1 MTHIST
7 NPELTQKTTEDNV
20 FLQIVKSENKTI
32 QVMLKGTNKYKI
44 IFQKEIAITPW
55 EMEAKQIINN
65 KSTNPKISNLMIVC

>member
-20 FLQIVKSENKTI
+20 FLQIVKSENETI

-44 IFQKEIAITPW
+44 IFQKEIVITPW